1 LKVIAIVGPTA
12 VGKTAL
18 SLEIA
23 EKFSAEIIN
32 ADAMQIY
39 KGMDIGTAKL
49 PLSQRR
55 GIFHHQI
62 DVLDPSEEANVSQ
75 YQKQSREIINDL
87 LSKNVQPLL
96 VGGSGLYVNSVLEDL
111 EFPGTNLEV
120 RAKYEEI
127 LDEKGVEALFQMLKE
142 IDPKAAE
149 NILPNNARK
158 IVRALE
164 VNEITGKAFNAKLP
178 EPSPIFSDVRI
189 ALDMPRDLLDQRI
202 IDRVNQMFEDGFV
215 DEVKRL
221 EKKLR
226 LGKTAFRALGYSQV
240 LSLLS
245 GEISEDE
252 AITLTINA
260 TKKFA
265 RRQLSWFRRDPL
277 IHWLDATSPDLFAQS
292 LRLIG

>member
-1 LKVIAIVGPTA
+1 MKVIAIVGPTA

-55 GIFHHQI
+55 GIVHHQI

-87 LSKNVQPLL
+87 LSKNVQPIL

-202 IDRVNQMFEDGFV
+202 IDRVHQMFEDGFV
-215 DEVKRL
+215 DEVKSL
-221 EKKLR
+221 EKNLR

-277 IHWLDATSPDLFAQS
+277 IHWLDATSPDLFVQS

>member
-1 LKVIAIVGPTA
+1 MKVIALVGPTA

-18 SLEIA
+18 SLDLALEL
-23 EKFSAEIIN
+23 SAEIIN

-55 GIFHHQI
+55 GVIHHQI
-62 DVLDPSEEANVSQ
+62 DVLDTTAEANVSQ
-75 YQKQSREIINDL
+75 YQKQTREIIREL
-87 LSKNVQPLL
+87 LNRKVQPIL

-111 EFPGTNLEV
+111 EFPGTSLEL
-120 RAKYEEI
+120 RAKYEE
-127 LDEKGVEALFQMLKE
+127 LLEEKGVEHLFKMLEE
-142 IDPKAAE
+142 IDPLAAE

-164 VNEITGKAFNAKLP
+164 VNELTGKRFNAKLP
-178 EPSPIFSDVRI
+178 EPSPIFPDVRI
-189 ALDMPRDLLDQRI
+189 ALDMPRDLLDKRI
-202 IDRVNQMFEDGFV
+202 TERVHQMFADGFI
-215 DEVKRL
+215 DEVQKI
-221 EKKLR
+221 EESLR
-226 LGKTAFRALGYSQV
+226 KGKTSLRALGYSQV
-240 LSLLS
+240 LSYLA
-245 GEISEDE
+245 GEIQKEE

-277 IHWLDATSPDLFAQS
+277 IHWLDATSSDLFEQS
-292 LRLIG
+292 MKLIR

>member
-12 VGKTAL
+12 VGKTSL

-23 EKFSAEIIN
+23 EKLSAEIIN

-49 PLSQRR
+49 ALSERR
-55 GIFHHQI
+55 GITHHQI
-62 DVLDPSEEANVSQ
+62 DVLDPEEEANVSA
-75 YQKQSREIINDL
+75 YQKQTRKIINDL
-87 LSKNVQPLL
+87 LNKKIQPML

-111 EFPGTNLEV
+111 EFPGTNLEI

-127 LDEKGVEALFQMLKE
+127 LEEQGVEVLFEMLERIDKE
-142 IDPKAAE
+142 AAQ

-164 VNEITGKAFNAKLP
+164 VNELTGNNFNAKLP
-178 EPSPIFSDVRI
+178 EPSPVFSDVRI
-189 ALDMPRDLLDQRI
+189 ALDMPRDLLDARI
-202 IDRVNQMFEDGFV
+202 AERVHQMFKDGFV
-215 DEVKRL
+215 EEVKSL
-221 EKKLR
+221 EPKLR
-226 LGKTAFRALGYSQV
+226 KGKTALRALGYSQV
-240 LSLLS
+240 LSLLN
-245 GEISEDE
+245 GEITEQE

-277 IHWLDATSPDLFAQS
+277 IHWLDATSPQLLDQS

>member
-1 LKVIAIVGPTA
+1 MKVIAIVGPTA

-55 GIFHHQI
+55 GIVHHQI

-75 YQKQSREIINDL
+75 YQKQSREIIIDL
-87 LSKNVQPLL
+87 LSKNVQPIL

-189 ALDMPRDLLDQRI
+189 ALDMPRDLLDKRI
-202 IDRVNQMFEDGFV
+202 IDRVHQMFEDGFV
-215 DEVKRL
+215 DEVKSL
-221 EKKLR
+221 EKNLR
-226 LGKTAFRALGYSQV
+226 LGRTAFRALGYSQV

>member
-1 LKVIAIVGPTA
+1 MKVIAIVGPTA

-127 LDEKGVEALFQMLKE
+127 LDEKGVDALFQMLKE

-178 EPSPIFSDVRI
+178 EASPIFSDVRI
-189 ALDMPRDLLDQRI
+189 ALDMPRDLLDKRI
-202 IDRVNQMFEDGFV
+202 SDRVHQMFEDGFV
-215 DEVKRL
+215 DEVKSI
-221 EKKLR
+221 EKNLR
-226 LGKTAFRALGYSQV
+226 LGKTALRALGYSQV
-240 LSLLS
+240 LSLLA

-277 IHWLDATSPDLFAQS
+277 IHWLDATSPDLFEES
-292 LRLIG
+292 LRLIK

>member
-1 LKVIAIVGPTA
+1 MKVIAIVGPTA

-18 SLEIA
+18 SLELA

-49 PLSQRR
+49 PVSQRR
-55 GIFHHQI
+55 GIIHHQI
-62 DVLDPSEEANVSQ
+62 DVLDPIEEANVSQ
-75 YQKQSREIINDL
+75 YQKQTREIINTL
-87 LSKNVQPLL
+87 LNKNTQPLL

-127 LDEKGVEALFQMLKE
+127 LDEQGVETLYEMLKE
-142 IDPKAAE
+142 IDPIAAQ

-178 EPSPIFSDVRI
+178 EPSPIFADVRI
-189 ALDMPRDLLDQRI
+189 ALDMPRDLLDKRI
-202 IDRVNQMFEDGFV
+202 SDRVHQMFEDGFV
-215 DEVKRL
+215 DEVKSL
-221 EKKLR
+221 EKNLR
-226 LGKTAFRALGYSQV
+226 LGKTALRALGYSQV
-240 LSLLS
+240 LSLLA

-252 AITLTINA
+252 TITLTINA

-277 IHWLDATSPDLFAQS
+277 IHWLDATSPNLYAES

>member
-1 LKVIAIVGPTA
+1 MKVIAIVGPTA
-12 VGKTAL
+12 VGKTSL

-23 EKFSAEIIN
+23 EKLSAEIIN

-49 PLSQRR
+49 ALSERR
-55 GIFHHQI
+55 GITHHQI
-62 DVLDPSEEANVSQ
+62 DVLDPEEEANVSA
-75 YQKQSREIINDL
+75 YQKQTREIINDL
-87 LSKNVQPLL
+87 LNKKIQPML

-111 EFPGTNLEV
+111 EFPGTNLEI

-127 LDEKGVEALFQMLKE
+127 LEEQGVEVLYEMLERIDKE
-142 IDPKAAE
+142 ASQ

-164 VNEITGKAFNAKLP
+164 VNELTGNNFNAKLP

-189 ALDMPRDLLDQRI
+189 ALDMPRDLLDARI
-202 IDRVNQMFEDGFV
+202 AERVHQMFKDGFV
-215 DEVKRL
+215 EEVKSL
-221 EKKLR
+221 EPKLR
-226 LGKTAFRALGYSQV
+226 KGKTALRALGYSQV
-240 LSLLS
+240 LSLLN
-245 GEISEDE
+245 GEITEQE

-277 IHWLDATSPDLFAQS
+277 IHWLDATSPQLLDQS

>member
-1 LKVIAIVGPTA
+1 MKVIAIVGPTA

-18 SLEIA
+18 SLDIA

-55 GIFHHQI
+55 GIVHHQI
-62 DVLDPSEEANVSQ
+62 DVLDPMDEANVSQ
-75 YQKQSREIINDL
+75 YQKQTREIINDL
-87 LSKNVQPLL
+87 LKRKVQPML

-127 LDEKGVEALFQMLKE
+127 LDEQGVEVLYKMLE
-142 IDPKAAE
+142 QIDPNAAK
-149 NILPNNARK
+149 NILPSNARK

-164 VNEITGKAFNAKLP
+164 VNEFTGKAFNAKLP

-189 ALDMPRDLLDQRI
+189 ALDMPRDLLDKRI
-202 IDRVNQMFEDGFV
+202 SERVHQMFEDGFV
-215 DEVKRL
+215 DEVKSL
-221 EKKLR
+221 EKNLR

-240 LSLLS
+240 LSLLA
-245 GEISEDE
+245 GEITEDE

-277 IHWLDATSPDLFAQS
+277 IHWLDATSPDLFEES

>member
-1 LKVIAIVGPTA
+1 MKVIAIVGPTA
-12 VGKTAL
+12 VGKTSL

-23 EKFSAEIIN
+23 EKLSAEIIN

-49 PLSQRR
+49 ALSERR
-55 GIFHHQI
+55 GITHHQI
-62 DVLDPSEEANVSQ
+62 DVLDPEEEANVSA
-75 YQKQSREIINDL
+75 YQKQTRKIINDL
-87 LSKNVQPLL
+87 LNKKIQPML

-111 EFPGTNLEV
+111 EFPGTKLEI
-120 RAKYEEI
+120 RANYEEI
-127 LDEKGVEALFQMLKE
+127 LEEQGVEVLYEMLERIDKE
-142 IDPKAAE
+142 AAQ

-164 VNEITGKAFNAKLP
+164 VNELTGNNFNAKLP
-178 EPSPIFSDVRI
+178 EPSPVFTDVRI
-189 ALDMPRDLLDQRI
+189 ALDMPRDLLDARI
-202 IDRVNQMFEDGFV
+202 AERVYQMFKDGFV
-215 DEVKRL
+215 EEVKSL
-221 EKKLR
+221 EPKLR
-226 LGKTAFRALGYSQV
+226 KGKTALRALGYSQV
-240 LSLLS
+240 LSLLN
-245 GEISEDE
+245 GEITEQE

-277 IHWLDATSPDLFAQS
+277 IHWLDATSPQLLDQS

>member
-1 LKVIAIVGPTA
+1 MKVIAIVGPTA
-12 VGKTAL
+12 VGKSAL

-55 GIFHHQI
+55 GIAHHQI

-87 LSKNVQPLL
+87 LSKNVQPIL

-202 IDRVNQMFEDGFV
+202 IDRVHQMFEDGFV
-215 DEVKRL
+215 DEVKSI
-221 EKKLR
+221 EKNLR

>member
-87 LSKNVQPLL
+87 LSKNVQPVL

-127 LDEKGVEALFQMLKE
+127 LDEKGVDALFQMLKE

-189 ALDMPRDLLDQRI
+189 ALDMPRDLLDKRI
-202 IDRVNQMFEDGFV
+202 SDRVHQMFEEGFV
-215 DEVKRL
+215 DEVKSI
-221 EKKLR
+221 EKNLR
-226 LGKTAFRALGYSQV
+226 LGKTALRALGYSQV
-240 LSLLS
+240 LSLLA

-277 IHWLDATSPDLFAQS
+277 IHWLDATSPDLFEES
-292 LRLIG
+292 LRLIK

>member
-1 LKVIAIVGPTA
+1 MKVIAIVGPTA

-55 GIFHHQI
+55 GIVHHQI

-87 LSKNVQPLL
+87 LSKNVQPIL

-189 ALDMPRDLLDQRI
+189 ALDMPRDLLDKRI
-202 IDRVNQMFEDGFV
+202 IDRVHQMFEDGLV
-215 DEVKRL
+215 DEVKSL
-221 EKKLR
+221 EKNLR
-226 LGKTAFRALGYSQV
+226 LGRTAFRALGYSQV

>member
-1 LKVIAIVGPTA
+1 MKVIAIVGPTA

-23 EKFSAEIIN
+23 EKLSAEIIN

-55 GIFHHQI
+55 GIVHHQI

-75 YQKQSREIINDL
+75 YQKQSREIINNL
-87 LSKNVQPLL
+87 LSKNVQPIL

-127 LDEKGVEALFQMLKE
+127 LDEKGVEALFQMLRE

-164 VNEITGKAFNAKLP
+164 VNEITGKTFNAKLP
-178 EPSPIFSDVRI
+178 EPSPIFPDFRI
-189 ALDMPRDLLDQRI
+189 ALDMPRDLLDKRI
-202 IDRVNQMFEDGFV
+202 TDRVHQMFEEGFV
-215 DEVKRL
+215 DEVKSL
-221 EKKLR
+221 EKNLR

>member
-1 LKVIAIVGPTA
+1 MKVIALVGPTA

-18 SLEIA
+18 SLDLALEL
-23 EKFSAEIIN
+23 SAEIIN

-55 GIFHHQI
+55 GVIHHQI
-62 DVLDPSEEANVSQ
+62 DVLDPIDEANVSQ
-75 YQKQSREIINDL
+75 YQKQTREIIREL
-87 LSKNVQPLL
+87 LNRKVQPIL

-111 EFPGTNLEV
+111 EFPGTSLEL
-120 RAKYEEI
+120 RAKYEE
-127 LDEKGVEALFQMLKE
+127 LLEEKGVEHLFKMLEE
-142 IDPKAAE
+142 IDPLAAE

-164 VNEITGKAFNAKLP
+164 VNELTGKRFNAKLP
-178 EPSPIFSDVRI
+178 EPSPIFPDVRI
-189 ALDMPRDLLDQRI
+189 ALDMPRDLLDKRI
-202 IDRVNQMFEDGFV
+202 TERVHQMFADGFI
-215 DEVKRL
+215 DEVQKIEESL
-221 EKKLR
+221 TK
-226 LGKTAFRALGYSQV
+226 GKTALRALGYSQV
-240 LSLLS
+240 LSYLA
-245 GEISEDE
+245 GEIQKEE

-277 IHWLDATSPDLFAQS
+277 IHWLDATNSDLFEQS
-292 LRLIG
+292 MKLIR

>member
-12 VGKTAL
+12 VGKTSL

-23 EKFSAEIIN
+23 EKLSAEIIN

-49 PLSQRR
+49 ALSERR
-55 GIFHHQI
+55 GITHHQI
-62 DVLDPSEEANVSQ
+62 DVLNPEEEANVST
-75 YQKQSREIINDL
+75 YQKQTREIINDL
-87 LSKNVQPLL
+87 LNKKIQPML

-111 EFPGTNLEV
+111 EFPGTNLEI
-120 RAKYEEI
+120 RANYEEI
-127 LDEKGVEALFQMLKE
+127 LEEQGVEVLYEMLERIDKE
-142 IDPKAAE
+142 AAQ

-164 VNEITGKAFNAKLP
+164 VNELTGNNFNAKLP
-178 EPSPIFSDVRI
+178 EPSPVFSDVRI
-189 ALDMPRDLLDQRI
+189 ALDMPRDLLDARI
-202 IDRVNQMFEDGFV
+202 AERVYQMFKDGFV
-215 DEVKRL
+215 EEVKSL
-221 EKKLR
+221 EPKLR
-226 LGKTAFRALGYSQV
+226 KGKTALRALGYSQV
-240 LSLLS
+240 LSLLN
-245 GEISEDE
+245 GEITEQE

-277 IHWLDATSPDLFAQS
+277 IHWLDATSPQLLDQS

>member
-18 SLEIA
+18 SLELA

-39 KGMDIGTAKL
+39 RGMDIGTAKL
-49 PLSQRR
+49 PVSQRK
-55 GIFHHQI
+55 GIVHHQI
-62 DVLDPSEEANVSQ
+62 DVLDPIEEANVSQ
-75 YQKQSREIINDL
+75 YQKQTREIINTL
-87 LSKNVQPLL
+87 LNKNTQPLL

-127 LDEKGVEALFQMLKE
+127 LDEQGVETLYEMLKE
-142 IDPKAAE
+142 IDPIAAQ

-178 EPSPIFSDVRI
+178 EPSPIFADVRI
-189 ALDMPRDLLDQRI
+189 ALDMSRDLLDKRI
-202 IDRVNQMFEDGFV
+202 SDRVHQMFEDGFV
-215 DEVKRL
+215 DEVKSL

-226 LGKTAFRALGYSQV
+226 LGKTALRALGYSQV
-240 LSLLS
+240 LSLLA

-252 AITLTINA
+252 TITLTINA

-277 IHWLDATSPDLFAQS
+277 IHWLDATSPNLYAES

>member
-12 VGKTAL
+12 VGKTSL

-23 EKFSAEIIN
+23 EKLSAEIIN

-49 PLSQRR
+49 ALSERR
-55 GIFHHQI
+55 GITHHQI
-62 DVLDPSEEANVSQ
+62 DVLNPEEEANVST
-75 YQKQSREIINDL
+75 YQKQTREIINDL
-87 LSKNVQPLL
+87 LNKKIQPML

-111 EFPGTNLEV
+111 EFPGTNLEI
-120 RAKYEEI
+120 RANYEEI
-127 LDEKGVEALFQMLKE
+127 LEEQGVEVLYEMLERIDKE
-142 IDPKAAE
+142 AAQ

-164 VNEITGKAFNAKLP
+164 VNELTGNNFNAKLP
-178 EPSPIFSDVRI
+178 EPSPVFSDVRI
-189 ALDMPRDLLDQRI
+189 ALDMPRDLLDTRI
-202 IDRVNQMFEDGFV
+202 AERVHQMFKNGFV
-215 DEVKRL
+215 EEVKSL
-221 EKKLR
+221 EPKLR
-226 LGKTAFRALGYSQV
+226 KGKTALRALGYSQV
-240 LSLLS
+240 LSLLN
-245 GEISEDE
+245 GEITEQE

-277 IHWLDATSPDLFAQS
+277 IHWLDATSPQLLDQS

>member
-1 LKVIAIVGPTA
+1 MKVIAIVGPTA

-55 GIFHHQI
+55 GIVHHQI

-87 LSKNVQPLL
+87 LSKNVQPIL

-202 IDRVNQMFEDGFV
+202 IDRVHQMFEDGFV
-215 DEVKRL
+215 DEVNRI
-221 EKKLR
+221 EKNLR

-265 RRQLSWFRRDPL
+265 RRQLSWFRRDPS

>member
-55 GIFHHQI
+55 GIVHHQI

-87 LSKNVQPLL
+87 LSKNVQPVL

-202 IDRVNQMFEDGFV
+202 IDRVHQMFEDGFV
-215 DEVKRL
+215 DEVKRI
-221 EKKLR
+221 EKNLR

-245 GEISEDE
+245 GETSEDE

-292 LRLIG
+292 LRLIR

>member
-127 LDEKGVEALFQMLKE
+127 LDEKGVDALFQMLKE

-189 ALDMPRDLLDQRI
+189 ALDMPRDLLDKRI
-202 IDRVNQMFEDGFV
+202 SDRVHQMFEEGFV
-215 DEVKRL
+215 DEVKSI
-221 EKKLR
+221 EKNLR
-226 LGKTAFRALGYSQV
+226 LGKTALRALGYSQV
-240 LSLLS
+240 LSLLA

>member
-12 VGKTAL
+12 VGKTSL

-23 EKFSAEIIN
+23 EKLSAEIIN

-49 PLSQRR
+49 ALSERR
-55 GIFHHQI
+55 GITHHQI
-62 DVLDPSEEANVSQ
+62 DVLNPEEEANVST
-75 YQKQSREIINDL
+75 YQKQTREIINDL
-87 LSKNVQPLL
+87 LNKKIQPML

-111 EFPGTNLEV
+111 EFPGTNLEI

-127 LDEKGVEALFQMLKE
+127 LEEQGVEVLYEMLERIDKE
-142 IDPKAAE
+142 AAQ

-164 VNEITGKAFNAKLP
+164 VNELTGNNFNAKLP
-178 EPSPIFSDVRI
+178 EPSPVFSDVRI
-189 ALDMPRDLLDQRI
+189 ALDMPRDLLDARI
-202 IDRVNQMFEDGFV
+202 AERVHQMFKNGFV
-215 DEVKRL
+215 EEVKSL
-221 EKKLR
+221 EPKLR
-226 LGKTAFRALGYSQV
+226 KGKTALRALGYSQV
-240 LSLLS
+240 LSLLN
-245 GEISEDE
+245 GEITEQE

-277 IHWLDATSPDLFAQS
+277 IHWLDATSPQLLDQS

>member
-1 LKVIAIVGPTA
+1 MKVIAIVGPTA
-12 VGKTAL
+12 VGKTSL

-23 EKFSAEIIN
+23 EKLSAEIIN

-49 PLSQRR
+49 ALSERK
-55 GIFHHQI
+55 GITHHQI
-62 DVLDPSEEANVSQ
+62 DVLSPEEEANVST
-75 YQKQSREIINDL
+75 YQKQTREIINDL
-87 LSKNVQPLL
+87 LNKKIQPML

-111 EFPGTNLEV
+111 EFPGTNLEI
-120 RAKYEEI
+120 RASYEEI
-127 LDEKGVEALFQMLKE
+127 LEEQGVEVLYEMLERIDKE
-142 IDPKAAE
+142 AAQ

-164 VNEITGKAFNAKLP
+164 VNELTGNNFNAKLP
-178 EPSPIFSDVRI
+178 EPSPVFSDVRI
-189 ALDMPRDLLDQRI
+189 ALDMPRDLLDARI
-202 IDRVNQMFEDGFV
+202 AERVHQMFKNGFV
-215 DEVKRL
+215 EEVKSL
-221 EKKLR
+221 EPKLR
-226 LGKTAFRALGYSQV
+226 KGKTALRALGYSQV
-240 LSLLS
+240 LSLLN
-245 GEISEDE
+245 GEITEQE

-277 IHWLDATSPDLFAQS
+277 IHWLDATSPQLLDQS

>member
-18 SLEIA
+18 SLDIA

-55 GIFHHQI
+55 GIVHHQI
-62 DVLDPSEEANVSQ
+62 DVLDPIDEANVSQ
-75 YQKQSREIINDL
+75 YQKQTREIINDL
-87 LSKNVQPLL
+87 LNRKVQPML

-127 LDEKGVEALFQMLKE
+127 LDEQGVEVLYEMLE
-142 IDPKAAE
+142 QIDPNAAK
-149 NILPNNARK
+149 NILPSNARK

-164 VNEITGKAFNAKLP
+164 VNEFTGKAFNAKLP

-189 ALDMPRDLLDQRI
+189 ALDMPRDLLDKRI
-202 IDRVNQMFEDGFV
+202 SDRVHQMFEDGFV
-215 DEVKRL
+215 DEVKSL
-221 EKKLR
+221 EKNLR

-240 LSLLS
+240 LSLLA
-245 GEISEDE
+245 GEIIEDE

-277 IHWLDATSPDLFAQS
+277 IHWLDATSPDLFEES

>member
-1 LKVIAIVGPTA
+1 MKVIAIVGPTA

-87 LSKNVQPLL
+87 LSKNVQPVL

-189 ALDMPRDLLDQRI
+189 ALDMPRDLLDKRI
-202 IDRVNQMFEDGFV
+202 SDRVHQMFEDGFV
-215 DEVKRL
+215 DEVKSI
-221 EKKLR
+221 EKNLR
-226 LGKTAFRALGYSQV
+226 LGKTALRALGYSQV
-240 LSLLS
+240 LSLLA

-277 IHWLDATSPDLFAQS
+277 IHWLDATSPDLFEES

>member
-1 LKVIAIVGPTA
+1 MKVIALVGPTA

-18 SLEIA
+18 SLDLALEL
-23 EKFSAEIIN
+23 SAEIIN

-55 GIFHHQI
+55 GVIHHKI
-62 DVLDPSEEANVSQ
+62 DVLDPIDEANVSQ
-75 YQKQSREIINDL
+75 YQKQTREIIREL
-87 LSKNVQPLL
+87 LNRKVQPIL

-111 EFPGTNLEV
+111 EFPGTSLEL
-120 RAKYEEI
+120 RAKYEE
-127 LDEKGVEALFQMLKE
+127 LLEEKGVEHLFKMLEE
-142 IDPKAAE
+142 IDPLAAE

-164 VNEITGKAFNAKLP
+164 VNELTGKRFNAKLP
-178 EPSPIFSDVRI
+178 EPSPIFPDVRI
-189 ALDMPRDLLDQRI
+189 ALDMPRNLLDKRI
-202 IDRVNQMFEDGFV
+202 TERVNQMFADGFI
-215 DEVKRL
+215 DEVQKIEESL
-221 EKKLR
+221 TK
-226 LGKTAFRALGYSQV
+226 GKTALRALGYSQV
-240 LSLLS
+240 LSYLA
-245 GEISEDE
+245 GEIQKEE

-277 IHWLDATSPDLFAQS
+277 IHWLDATSSDLFEQS
-292 LRLIG
+292 MKLIR

>member
-1 LKVIAIVGPTA
+1 MKVIAIVGPTA

-55 GIFHHQI
+55 GIIHHQI
-62 DVLDPSEEANVSQ
+62 DVLDPIDEANVSQ
-75 YQKQSREIINDL
+75 YQKQTREIINDL
-87 LSKNVQPLL
+87 LNRKVQPML

-127 LDEKGVEALFQMLKE
+127 LDEQGVEVLYEMLE
-142 IDPKAAE
+142 QIDPNAAK
-149 NILPNNARK
+149 NILPSNARK

-164 VNEITGKAFNAKLP
+164 VNEFTGKAFNAKLP

-189 ALDMPRDLLDQRI
+189 ALDMPRDLLDKRI
-202 IDRVNQMFEDGFV
+202 NDRVHQMFEDGFV
-215 DEVKRL
+215 DEVKSL
-221 EKKLR
+221 EKNLR

-240 LSLLS
+240 LSLLA
-245 GEISEDE
+245 GEITEDE

-277 IHWLDATSPDLFAQS
+277 IHWLDATSPDLFEES

>member
-1 LKVIAIVGPTA
+1 MKVIAIVGPTA

-55 GIFHHQI
+55 GIVHHQI

-87 LSKNVQPLL
+87 LSKNVQPIL

-202 IDRVNQMFEDGFV
+202 IDRVHQMFEDGFV
-215 DEVKRL
+215 DEVKSL
-221 EKKLR
+221 EKNLR

>member
-1 LKVIAIVGPTA
+1 MKVIALVGPTA

-18 SLEIA
+18 SLDLALEL
-23 EKFSAEIIN
+23 SAEIIN

-55 GIFHHQI
+55 GVIHHQI
-62 DVLDPSEEANVSQ
+62 DVLDPIDEANVSQ
-75 YQKQSREIINDL
+75 YQKQTREIIREL
-87 LSKNVQPLL
+87 LNRKVQPIL

-111 EFPGTNLEV
+111 EFPGTSLEL
-120 RAKYEEI
+120 RAKYEE
-127 LDEKGVEALFQMLKE
+127 LLEEKGVEHLFEMLEE
-142 IDPKAAE
+142 IDPLAAE

-164 VNEITGKAFNAKLP
+164 VNELTGKRFNAKLP
-178 EPSPIFSDVRI
+178 EPSPIFPDVRI
-189 ALDMPRDLLDQRI
+189 ALDMPRDLLDKRI
-202 IDRVNQMFEDGFV
+202 TERVHQMFADGFM
-215 DEVKRL
+215 DEVQKIEESL
-221 EKKLR
+221 TK
-226 LGKTAFRALGYSQV
+226 GKTALRALGYSQV
-240 LSLLS
+240 LSYLA
-245 GEISEDE
+245 GEIQKEE

-277 IHWLDATSPDLFAQS
+277 IHWLDATSSDLFEQS
-292 LRLIG
+292 MKLIR

>member
-1 LKVIAIVGPTA
+1 MKVIAIVGPTS

-18 SLEIA
+18 SLDIA

-55 GIFHHQI
+55 GIIHHQI
-62 DVLDPSEEANVSQ
+62 DVLDPIDEANVSQ
-75 YQKQSREIINDL
+75 YQKQTREIINDL
-87 LSKNVQPLL
+87 LNRKVQPML

-127 LDEKGVEALFQMLKE
+127 LDEQGVEVLYEMLE
-142 IDPKAAE
+142 QIDPNAAK
-149 NILPNNARK
+149 NILPSNARK

-164 VNEITGKAFNAKLP
+164 VNEFTGKAFNAKLP

-189 ALDMPRDLLDQRI
+189 ALDMPRDLLDKRI
-202 IDRVNQMFEDGFV
+202 SDRVHQMFEDGFV
-215 DEVKRL
+215 DEVKSL
-221 EKKLR
+221 EKNLR

-240 LSLLS
+240 LSLLA
-245 GEISEDE
+245 GEITEDE

-277 IHWLDATSPDLFAQS
+277 IHWLDATSPDLFEES

>member
-1 LKVIAIVGPTA
+1 MKVIAIVGPTA

-55 GIFHHQI
+55 GIVHHQI
-62 DVLDPSEEANVSQ
+62 DVLDPIDEANVSQ
-75 YQKQSREIINDL
+75 YQKQTREIINDL
-87 LSKNVQPLL
+87 LNRKVQPML

-127 LDEKGVEALFQMLKE
+127 LDEQGVEVLYEMLRK
-142 IDPKAAE
+142 IDPTAAQ

-178 EPSPIFSDVRI
+178 EPSPIFSDIRI
-189 ALDMPRDLLDQRI
+189 ALDMPRDLLDKRI
-202 IDRVNQMFEDGFV
+202 SDRVHQMFEDGFV
-215 DEVKRL
+215 DEVKSL
-221 EKKLR
+221 EKNLR

-240 LSLLS
+240 LSLLA
-245 GEISEDE
+245 GEIAEDE

-277 IHWLDATSPDLFAQS
+277 IHWLDATSPDLFEES

>member
-1 LKVIAIVGPTA
+1 MKVIALVGPTA

-18 SLEIA
+18 SLDLALEL
-23 EKFSAEIIN
+23 SAEIIN

-55 GIFHHQI
+55 GVIHHQI
-62 DVLDPSEEANVSQ
+62 DVLDPIDEANVSQ
-75 YQKQSREIINDL
+75 YQKQTREIIREL
-87 LSKNVQPLL
+87 LNRKVQPIL

-111 EFPGTNLEV
+111 EFPGTSLEL
-120 RAKYEEI
+120 RAKYEE
-127 LDEKGVEALFQMLKE
+127 LLEEKGVEHLFKMLEE
-142 IDPKAAE
+142 IDPLAAE

-164 VNEITGKAFNAKLP
+164 VNELTGKRFNAKLP
-178 EPSPIFSDVRI
+178 EPSPIFPDVRI
-189 ALDMPRDLLDQRI
+189 ALDMPRNLLDKRI
-202 IDRVNQMFEDGFV
+202 TERVHQMFADGFI
-215 DEVKRL
+215 DEVQKIEESL
-221 EKKLR
+221 TK
-226 LGKTAFRALGYSQV
+226 GKTALRALGYSQV
-240 LSLLS
+240 LSYLA
-245 GEISEDE
+245 GEIQKEE

-277 IHWLDATSPDLFAQS
+277 IHWLDATSSDLFEQS
-292 LRLIG
+292 MKLIR

>member
-18 SLEIA
+18 SLDIA
-23 EKFSAEIIN
+23 EKFSAEVIN

-55 GIFHHQI
+55 GIIHHQI
-62 DVLDPSEEANVSQ
+62 DVLDPIDEANVSQ
-75 YQKQSREIINDL
+75 YQKQTREIINDL
-87 LSKNVQPLL
+87 LTKNVQPML

-127 LDEKGVEALFQMLKE
+127 LDEQGVEVLYEMLKK
-142 IDPKAAE
+142 IDPTAAQ

-189 ALDMPRDLLDQRI
+189 ALDMPRDLLDKRI
-202 IDRVNQMFEDGFV
+202 SDRVHQMFEDGFV
-215 DEVKRL
+215 DEVKSI
-221 EKKLR
+221 EKNLR
-226 LGKTAFRALGYSQV
+226 LGKTALRALGYSQV
-240 LSLLS
+240 LSLLA

-277 IHWLDATSPDLFAQS
+277 IHWLDATSPNLFEES
-292 LRLIG
+292 LRLIK

>member
-1 LKVIAIVGPTA
+1 MKVIAIIGPTA

-87 LSKNVQPLL
+87 LSKNVQPIL

-189 ALDMPRDLLDQRI
+189 ALDMPRDLLDKRI
-202 IDRVNQMFEDGFV
+202 IDRVHQMFEDGFV
-215 DEVKRL
+215 DEVKSI
-221 EKKLR
+221 EKNLR
-226 LGKTAFRALGYSQV
+226 LGRTAFRALGYSQV

>member
-18 SLEIA
+18 SLDIA
-23 EKFSAEIIN
+23 EKFSAEVIN

-49 PLSQRR
+49 SLSQRR
-55 GIFHHQI
+55 GIIHHQI
-62 DVLDPSEEANVSQ
+62 DVLDPIDEANVSQ
-75 YQKQSREIINDL
+75 YQKQTREIINDL
-87 LSKNVQPLL
+87 LAKNVQPML

-127 LDEKGVEALFQMLKE
+127 LDVQGVEVLYEMLKK
-142 IDPKAAE
+142 IDPTAAQ

-164 VNEITGKAFNAKLP
+164 VNEITSKAFNAKLP

-189 ALDMPRDLLDQRI
+189 ALDMPRDLLDKRI
-202 IDRVNQMFEDGFV
+202 SDRVQQMFEDGFV
-215 DEVKRL
+215 DEVKSI
-221 EKKLR
+221 EKNLR
-226 LGKTAFRALGYSQV
+226 LGKTALRALGYSQV
-240 LSLLS
+240 LSLLA

-277 IHWLDATSPDLFAQS
+277 IHWLDATSPDLFEES
-292 LRLIG
+292 LRLIK

>member
-1 LKVIAIVGPTA
+1 MKVIAIVGPTA

-49 PLSQRR
+49 PLSERR
-55 GIFHHQI
+55 GIVHHQI

-75 YQKQSREIINDL
+75 YQKQSREIINKL
-87 LSKNVQPLL
+87 LNKNVQPIL

-127 LDEKGVEALFQMLKE
+127 LEEKGVDALFQMLKQ

-149 NILPNNARK
+149 SILPNNARK

-164 VNEITGKAFNAKLP
+164 VNEFTGKAFNAKLP

-189 ALDMPRDLLDQRI
+189 ALDMPRDLLDKRI
-202 IDRVNQMFEDGFV
+202 IDRVHQMFEDGFV
-215 DEVKRL
+215 AEVKNL
-221 EKKLR
+221 EENLR

-240 LSLLS
+240 LSLLA

-277 IHWLDATSPDLFAQS
+277 IHWLDATSPDLLAQS

>member
-18 SLEIA
+18 SLDIA
-23 EKFSAEIIN
+23 EKFSSEIIN

-55 GIFHHQI
+55 GIVHHQI
-62 DVLDPSEEANVSQ
+62 DVLDPMDEANVSQ
-75 YQKQSREIINDL
+75 YQKQTRKIINDL
-87 LSKNVQPLL
+87 LNRKVQPML

-120 RAKYEEI
+120 RAKYEEF
-127 LDEKGVEALFQMLKE
+127 LDEQGVEVLYEMLKK
-142 IDPKAAE
+142 IDPTAAQ

-189 ALDMPRDLLDQRI
+189 ALDMPRDLLDKRI
-202 IDRVNQMFEDGFV
+202 SDRVHQMFEDGFV
-215 DEVKRL
+215 DEVKSI
-221 EKKLR
+221 EKNLR
-226 LGKTAFRALGYSQV
+226 LGKTALRALGYSQV
-240 LSLLS
+240 LSLLA

-277 IHWLDATSPDLFAQS
+277 IHWLDATSPDLFEES

>member
-1 LKVIAIVGPTA
+1 MKVIAIVGPTA

-23 EKFSAEIIN
+23 EKFSAQIIN

-55 GIFHHQI
+55 GIVHHQI

-87 LSKNVQPLL
+87 LSRNVRPIL

-221 EKKLR
+221 ENNLR

>member
-1 LKVIAIVGPTA
+1 MKVIAIVGPTA

-55 GIFHHQI
+55 GIVHHQI

-75 YQKQSREIINDL
+75 YQKQSREIINNL
-87 LSKNVQPLL
+87 LSKNVQPIL

-142 IDPKAAE
+142 TDPKAAE

-202 IDRVNQMFEDGFV
+202 IDRVHQMFEDGFV
-215 DEVKRL
+215 DEVKSI
-221 EKKLR
+221 EKNIR